1 MKREVLVSYRGHR
14 SQEEMGKLYNVSQQV
29 WSRWE
34 NGTAKPRVEIM
45 KQLEED
51 IGVPMEDIFFDVF
64 NTSKALNTNKSKT
77 A

>member
-34 NGTAKPRVEIM
+34 NGTAKHRVEIM

-51 IGVPMEDIFFDVF
+51 IGVPM
-64 NTSKALNTNKSKT
+64 
-77 A
+77 

>member
-51 IGVPMEDIFFDVF
+51 IGVPMETIFFDVF
-64 NTSKALNTNKSKT
+64 NTSKALNTNTSKT

>member
-51 IGVPMEDIFFDVF
+51 IGVPMETIFFDVF
-64 NTSKALNTNKSKT
+64 NTSKALNTNASKT

>member
-51 IGVPMEDIFFDVF
+51 IGMPMEDIFFDVF

>member
-1 MKREVLVSYRGHR
+1 MKREVLASYRGDR

-51 IGVPMEDIFFDVF
+51 IGVPMESIFFDVF
-64 NTSKALNTNKSKT
+64 NTSKALKKSKNKT

>member
-1 MKREVLVSYRGHR
+1 MKREALISYRGKR
-14 SQEEMGKLYNVSQQV
+14 SQEEMGKIYHVSQQV

-34 NGTAKPRVEIM
+34 NGTAKPRVEVM

-51 IGVPMEDIFFDVF
+51 IGIPMEEIFFDVF
-64 NTSKALNTNKSKT
+64 NTFEVSSRNKSKT

>member
-1 MKREVLVSYRGHR
+1 MKREVLISYRGNR
-14 SQEEMGKLYNVSQQV
+14 SQEEMGKIYNVSQQV

-34 NGTAKPRVEIM
+34 NGAAKPRVEIM

-51 IGVPMEDIFFDVF
+51 IGVPMESIFFDVF
-64 NTSKALNTNKSKT
+64 NTSKALNTGTGKT

>member
-51 IGVPMEDIFFDVF
+51 IGVSMETIFFDVF
-64 NTSKALNTNKSKT
+64 NTSKALNTNASKT

>member
-1 MKREVLVSYRGHR
+1 MKREVLVSYRGNR
-14 SQEEMGKLYNVSQQV
+14 SQEEMAKIYNVSQQV

-51 IGVPMEDIFFDVF
+51 IGVPMESIFFDVF
-64 NTSKALNTNKSKT
+64 NTSKALNASTGKT